1 MAAAM
6 IAPIMG
12 LAGAG
17 VSALSSIQGG
27 RQAKAA
33 AKYEARQME
42 FNAGQQVAAGQ
53 QESIKAQREADIL
66 SSRALAIAGA
76 SGAGTVDPNVLRI
89 VSGIKGEG
97 EYNAQMASYNARSS
111 SEGMKAQ
118 AGARRLEGKN
128 ALKAGWINAGATVL
142 SGAASAG
149 DMYFGRPAGV
159 RTYG

>member
-1 MAAAM
+1 
-6 IAPIMG
+6 
-12 LAGAG
+12 
-17 VSALSSIQGG
+17 
-27 RQAKAA
+27 
-33 AKYEARQME
+33 
-42 FNAGQQVAAGQ
+42 
-53 QESIKAQREADIL
+53 
-66 SSRALAIAGA
+66 
-76 SGAGTVDPNVLRI
+76 

-97 EYNAQMASYNARSS
+97 EYNAQMASYNARST

-159 RTYG
+159 RTYP